1 MTGKRL
7 RRKEKMTKLE
17 VNQFIEKMK
26 MFGDDWHEKEVKE
39 SSFINCG
46 LGVAI
51 KKRTNELRQITD
63 TLHKCPG
70 LIKKPSM

>member
-1 MTGKRL
+1 MTGKWL

-39 SSFINCG
+39 SSFINCR
-46 LGVAI
+46 LDVSI

-63 TLHKCPG
+63 TLTQ
-70 LIKKPSM
+70 IIAEI

>member
-1 MTGKRL
+1 MTGKWL
-7 RRKEKMTKLE
+7 RRKEKMIKLE

-39 SSFINCG
+39 SSFINCR
-46 LGVAI
+46 LDVTI

-63 TLHKCPG
+63 TLTQ
-70 LIKKPSM
+70 IIAEI

>member
-39 SSFINCG
+39 SSFINCS
-46 LGVAI
+46 LDVAI

-63 TLHKCPG
+63 ILAQMPRFD
-70 LIKKPSM
+70 

>member
-1 MTGKRL
+1 MTGKWL

-39 SSFINCG
+39 SSFINCR
-46 LGVAI
+46 LDVTI

-63 TLHKCPG
+63 TLTQ
-70 LIKKPSM
+70 IIAEI

>member
-1 MTGKRL
+1 MTGKWL

-39 SSFINCG
+39 SN
-46 LGVAI
+46 VI
-51 KKRTNELRQITD
+51 KLRILT
-63 TLHKCPG
+63 
-70 LIKKPSM
+70 

>member
-1 MTGKRL
+1 MTGKWL

-39 SSFINCG
+39 SSFINYS
-46 LGVAI
+46 LDVAME
-51 KKRTNELRQITD
+51 KRANELRQITD
-63 TLHKCPG
+63 TLTQ
-70 LIKKPSM
+70 IIAEI

>member
-26 MFGDDWHEKEVKE
+26 MFGDDWHE
-39 SSFINCG
+39 
-46 LGVAI
+46 
-51 KKRTNELRQITD
+51 
-63 TLHKCPG
+63 
-70 LIKKPSM
+70 

>member
-1 MTGKRL
+1 
-7 RRKEKMTKLE
+7 MTKLE

-39 SSFINCG
+39 SSFINCS

-51 KKRTNELRQITD
+51 KKRTNELRQITH
-63 TLHKCPG
+63 TLA
-70 LIKKPSM
+70 

>member
-1 MTGKRL
+1 
-7 RRKEKMTKLE
+7 MTKLE

-39 SSFINCG
+39 SSIINCS

-63 TLHKCPG
+63 TLAQMPRFD
-70 LIKKPSM
+70 

>member
-1 MTGKRL
+1 MTGKWL

-39 SSFINCG
+39 SSFINCS
-46 LGVAI
+46 LNVAVE
-51 KKRTNELRQITD
+51 KRANELRQITD
-63 TLHKCPG
+63 TLAQMPRFA
-70 LIKKPSM
+70 

>member
-1 MTGKRL
+1 MTGKWL

-39 SSFINCG
+39 SN
-46 LGVAI
+46 VI
-51 KKRTNELRQITD
+51 KLR
-63 TLHKCPG
+63 
-70 LIKKPSM
+70 

>member
-1 MTGKRL
+1 MTGKWL

-26 MFGDDWHEKEVKE
+26 MFGDDWREKEVKE
-39 SSFINCG
+39 SSFINCR
-46 LGVAI
+46 LDVAI

-63 TLHKCPG
+63 TLTQ
-70 LIKKPSM
+70 IIAEI

>member
-1 MTGKRL
+1 MTGKWL

-39 SSFINCG
+39 SSFINCRMY
-46 LGVAI
+46 VAI

-63 TLHKCPG
+63 TLTQ
-70 LIKKPSM
+70 IIAEI

>member
-1 MTGKRL
+1 MTGKWL

-46 LGVAI
+46 LDVAI

-63 TLHKCPG
+63 ALAQLP
-70 LIKKPSM
+70 MFD

>member
-1 MTGKRL
+1 
-7 RRKEKMTKLE
+7 MTKLE

-39 SSFINCG
+39 SSFINCR
-46 LGVAI
+46 LDVAI

-63 TLHKCPG
+63 TLTQ
-70 LIKKPSM
+70 IIAEI